1 MADLTSIILTKDE
14 EKNIATCIGRLK
26 GLASRIVVVDSGS
39 TDRTVE
45 LARQLG
51 AEVFVHQ
58 PYVDY
63 GAQFNWAL
71 ENTGIATEWIMRVD
85 ADEYWTPELCAEV
98 EGLLAEHADD
108 DVNGILTE
116 SIFYFMGRRIL
127 HGERKRRKIVVF
139 RRGHG
144 YMEKRCRDQHTMLR
158 DGRAVEARH
167 RFEHHDFKDLDNWTA
182 KMNVYASREVDDYF
196 ADRDRYRRG
205 GADLEGVGDA
215 SLSGRRRLKFNFY
228 YRMPKFFRC
237 WLLFIYIYIFRLGF
251 LDGREGFV
259 YNYLFHR
266 WYRTLVDAKI
276 LERELMEKGKRDKL

>member
-26 GLASRIVVVDSGS
+26 GLAARIVVVDSGS
-39 TDRTVE
+39 TDRTLE
-45 LARQLG
+45 IARELG

-58 PYVDY
+58 PYGDY
-63 GAQFNWAL
+63 ASQFNWAL
-71 ENTGIATEWIMRVD
+71 ENTGISTRWVMRVD
-85 ADEYWTPELCAEV
+85 ADEYWTPELCREV

-116 SIFYFMGRRIL
+116 SIFYFMGRRIR

-139 RRGHG
+139 RRDHG
-144 YMEKRCRDQHTMLR
+144 YIEKRRRDQHTIVE
-158 DGRAVEARH
+158 DGRVIEAKH
-167 RFEHHDFKDLDNWTA
+167 RFEHNDFKDLDNWIS
-182 KMNVYASREVDDYF
+182 KMNTYANREVDDYF
-196 ADRDRYRRG
+196 VDRERYRRG
-205 GADLEGVGDA
+205 AVNLDGVSDA
-215 SLSGRRRLKFNFY
+215 SLSGRRKLKFKLY

-237 WLLFIYIYIFRLGF
+237 WLLFVYIYIFRLGF
-251 LDGREGFV
+251 LDGKEGFV

-276 LERELMEKGKRDKL
+276 LERELMEKKGKL